1 MSLRDQAEQILTS
14 VKIAVATG
22 VTTTGA
28 GVGTWFDVIPNDIG
42 KLASLMGAILT
53 IILAYFHV
61 KKGVIDIAI
70 KKLEYEMKKD
80 KAARSQ
86 AAEDD

>member
-1 MSLRDQAEQILTS
+1 
-14 VKIAVATG
+14 
-22 VTTTGA
+22 
-28 GVGTWFDVIPNDIG
+28 
-42 KLASLMGAILT
+42 MGAILT